1 MDQHN
6 LWTGFQMPRRL
17 AVEGETLTERYGRF
31 SAQPFERGFG
41 TTIGNSLRRAL
52 LSSIEGAAI
61 TAVKIEGVE
70 HEFSSIRGVVED
82 ATDVIL
88 NLKQIPFKLHGAEA
102 KTLTI
107 HRDGAGEVTSADIE
121 ADGDVEILDPSVYIA
136 TVSEGG
142 SLTIEM
148 RLKRGRGYVTAER
161 NFDEDLSLGYI
172 PIDSVH
178 TPVKKV
184 NYTVEAARLGQN
196 TEFDKLTIEVWTDGS
211 VKPDD
216 AIGLAA
222 KLIKDH
228 MQIFIN
234 FEEDT
239 DEFAYQNIERP
250 PLPRNDVLDRSVD
263 ELELSVR
270 SYNCLKNANIRT
282 IRDLVQRSEREMLAT
297 KNFGKKSL
305 NEIKEILH
313 GMGLDFGMAF
323 DEQGNPIP
331 GSGGSDV
338 DLSEYADDEDD
349 EE

>member
-1 MDQHN
+1 
-6 LWTGFQMPRRL
+6 MPRRL
-17 AVEGETLTERYGRF
+17 VVDAETLTGRYGRF
-31 SAQPFERGFG
+31 TAQPFERGFG

-52 LSSIEGAAI
+52 LSSIEGAAV

-88 NLKQIPFKLHGAEA
+88 NLKQIPFKLHGSEA

-107 HRDGAGEVTSADIE
+107 VKEGAGEVTSGDISTSS
-121 ADGDVEILDPSVYIA
+121 DVEILDPSVYIA
-136 TVSEGG
+136 TVSESG
-142 SLTIEM
+142 SLKIEL
-148 RLKRGRGYVTAER
+148 RLKRGRGYVSADR

-184 NYTVEAARLGQN
+184 NYAVEAARLGQN
-196 TEFDKLTIEVWTDGS
+196 TEFDKLSIEVWTDGS
-211 VKPDD
+211 VKPED

-228 MQIFIN
+228 MTIFIN
-234 FEEDT
+234 FEEDA
-239 DEFAYQNIERP
+239 DDLSYSSMERP
-250 PLPRNDVLDRSVD
+250 PLPRNDQLDRSVD

-305 NEIKEILH
+305 NEIKEILQS
-313 GMGLDFGMAF
+313 MGLDFGMEF
-323 DEQGNPIP
+323 DDQGNPIP
-331 GSGGSDV
+331 GTGGRDRA
-338 DLSEYADDEDD
+338 LDDYNDD
-349 EE
+349 EED